1 MNSHTQIKSIDP
13 HVLKIKTNDIHL
25 GKIKPPAKTSS
36 LHRNCSAQST
46 GSTETRPSPFEGVQ
60 TSRRNPKRK
69 NYVDEL
75 EDMDYDN
82 LMNIS
87 EDEAMEQRR
96 LKLIAKKS
104 QKKACPSV
112 VDEELKARSDV
123 LTKKW

>member
-1 MNSHTQIKSIDP
+1 
-13 HVLKIKTNDIHL
+13 
-25 GKIKPPAKTSS
+25 
-36 LHRNCSAQST
+36 
-46 GSTETRPSPFEGVQ
+46 VQ